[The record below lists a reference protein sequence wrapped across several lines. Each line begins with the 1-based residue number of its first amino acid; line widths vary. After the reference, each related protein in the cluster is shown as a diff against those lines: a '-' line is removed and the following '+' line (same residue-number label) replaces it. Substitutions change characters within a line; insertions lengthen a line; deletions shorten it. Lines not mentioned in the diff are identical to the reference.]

1 MMKKN
6 ILRFLTIF
14 VLTSVLTSCFG
25 GGEDDGTLGNWFI
38 AILWI
43 LVWLKGGNR

>member
-14 VLTSVLTSCFG
+14 LLTSVLTSCF

-43 LVWLKGGNR
+43 LVWLKGGNK

>member
-1 MMKKN
+1 MKKN
-6 ILRFLTIF
+6 ILRIFTIF
-14 VLTSVLTSCFG
+14 AITSVLTSCF

-43 LVWLKGGNR
+43 LVWLRGGSK